1 MPCLWSNHTVSSV
14 LTWVWMGLGLDVV
27 EHYQALN
34 QGGSLTWRSDLF
46 MDTVENVLQD
56 TPGPGG
62 VEYES
67 GGGEAGDQKLFILKF
82 ESTSRVSYVLA
93 SVRVRGGT
101 GLLLL
106 ETAYS
111 LCL

>member
-1 MPCLWSNHTVSSV
+1 M
-14 LTWVWMGLGLDVV
+14 
-27 EHYQALN
+27 
-34 QGGSLTWRSDLF
+34 
-46 MDTVENVLQD
+46 
-56 TPGPGG
+56 
-62 VEYES
+62 EYES
-67 GGGEAGDQKLFILKF
+67 GGGEAGDQKLYVLKF

-93 SVRVRGGT
+93 AVRVGGT